1 MFLVVFVDWLVSSQ
15 IPIKIPSTTTGTFRR
30 CCTSAYDVARL
41 HLVTPMDFWQNST
54 PCFGVAAFCMTKIND
69 FRRIEF
75 QEPYGPLRN
84 SSPCGGLALFAHNI
98 FGSFNISCKY
108 QTEMPFFKRLQLSD
122 RKNLKIKLIIS
133 DLSSCSSC
141 CCC

>member
-1 MFLVVFVDWLVSSQ
+1 MMLPEHVQLHHSTNYQRWSQ
-15 IPIKIPSTTTGTFRR
+15 KTTLKV
-30 CCTSAYDVARL
+30 Y
-41 HLVTPMDFWQNST
+41 
-54 PCFGVAAFCMTKIND
+54 MT
-69 FRRIEF
+69 
-75 QEPYGPLRN
+75 GPLRN
-84 SSPCGGLALFAHNI
+84 SSPCGGLARFAHNI

-141 CCC
+141 CCCWFQKHTFTVWSKWGQLYIIVVVYPRNPHLKVGPNLLSYS